1 MRIGCRRHIA
11 ICLALVSSLA
21 LTGESAVELKWVGK
35 ENVVN
40 HHLDVPYHIL
50 EKKWDFGSETNSGN
64 MIIHGDNLL
73 ALKSLLPKYEGKV
86 KCIYIDPPYN
96 TGNEGWCY
104 NDNVNDPRIKK
115 WLGEVVGKEG
125 EDFTR
130 HDKWLCMMYPR
141 LKLLLK
147 LLAKDGVIFISID
160 DNELYNLKAICD
172 EIFGI
177 NNYVERITV
186 IVKTEGRRYGAFAKT
201 HENILVYAKST
212 VNFEANEIR
221 IEGKEFKYKDS
232 QGGFNLQGLRNR
244 NVRAFNSTNRP
255 NLRYPFYVLADSKTS
270 DGLFSVSLKGG
281 NDKIE
286 VWAQTVDG
294 LESVWRWGKE
304 KAQTSLDDL
313 CATCGRDGE
322 FRIFQKIRSV
332 TETAKTVWAE
342 KAFTSIFGTKEI
354 KEIFDGEAKFDFPK
368 PSALIQRIMEIA
380 TDQDSIVLD
389 SFAGSGTT
397 AHAVLK
403 ANAAD
408 GGTRR
413 FILVEMDDYA
423 ETVTAERVK
432 RVIDGYG
439 EGEKQVEGTGGS
451 FSYYE
456 LGEPLMEGELLN
468 PKACEAAIREFVWY
482 SETKTAMVV
491 GKGEDAYLGT
501 NNGTAYY
508 FFYEPDKVT
517 ELNRATVRR
526 VKHEA
531 DDYIVYADV
540 CALSAAELERRHI
553 TFKKIP
559 RDIASK

>member
-1 MRIGCRRHIA
+1 M
-11 ICLALVSSLA
+11 
-21 LTGESAVELKWVGK
+21 ELKWVGK

-50 EKKWDFGSETNSGN
+50 EKKWTFDATKSGEAESLPLQKKSELSDSGN

-115 WLGEVVGKEG
+115 WFGEVVGKEG

-141 LKLLLK
+141 LKLLQK
-147 LLAKDGVIFISID
+147 LLAEDGMIFISID
-160 DNELYNLKAICD
+160 DNEQAHLRLICD
-172 EIFGI
+172 EIFGVGNFLANI
-177 NNYVERITV
+177 AWEKRYTRSNNAKRFYSLKDAILCYRKSSVLAVVKEARTEKADSNYSNPDNDPRGPWMTSSYVNPATKEKR
-186 IVKTEGRRYGAFAKT
+186 K
-201 HENILVYAKST
+201 NLVYEIVAPDGRIVAHPTHAWKYSKEEHLRHVSESRLWWGNDGKALYPRLKNFKSEMPRM
-212 VNFEANEIR
+212 VPVDLW
-221 IEGKEFKYKDS
+221 KYQDV
-232 QGGFNLQGLRNR
+232 G
-244 NVRAFNSTNRP
+244 TT
-255 NLRYPFYVLADSKTS
+255 D
-270 DGLFSVSLKGG
+270 DGG
-281 NDKIE
+281 NTLK
-286 VWAQTVDG
+286 Q
-294 LESVWRWGKE
+294 
-304 KAQTSLDDL
+304 
-313 CATCGRDGE
+313 
-322 FRIFQKIRSV
+322 
-332 TETAKTVWAE
+332 
-342 KAFTSIFGTKEI
+342 IFGTM
-354 KEIFDGEAKFDFPK
+354 IFDTPK
-368 PSALIQRIMEIA
+368 PPLLIERMLKMIPDENA
-380 TDQDSIVLD
+380 IVLD

-397 AHAVLK
+397 AHAVMNLNK
-403 ANAAD
+403 QD
-408 GGTRR
+408 GGNRK
-413 FILVEMDDYA
+413 FILVELGDYA
-423 ETVTAERVK
+423 ENVTAERVK

-439 EGEKQVEGTGGS
+439 DGEKAVEGTGGS

-456 LGEPLMEGELLN
+456 LGEPLMQGELLN
-468 PKACEAAIREFVWY
+468 PKAGETAIREFVWY
-482 SETKTAMVV
+482 SETKTAM
-491 GKGEDAYLGT
+491 GENCRRGDDSTGERTYLGT

-540 CALSAAELERRHI
+540 CALSAAELKRRHI